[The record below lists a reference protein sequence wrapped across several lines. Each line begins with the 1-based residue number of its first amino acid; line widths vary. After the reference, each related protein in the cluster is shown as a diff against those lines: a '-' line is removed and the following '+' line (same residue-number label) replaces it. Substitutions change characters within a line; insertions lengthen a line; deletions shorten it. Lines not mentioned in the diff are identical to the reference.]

1 MVYAW
6 LMRVGH
12 DVYEPKGIIIT
23 PVQEGFGG
31 VYVELRGERQRRRK
45 EEMRN

>member
-6 LMRVGH
+6 LIRVGH
-12 DVYEPKGIIIT
+12 DLYELKGIT

-31 VYVELRGERQRRRK
+31 VYVDSQSC
-45 EEMRN
+45 EENGKVGGRSR